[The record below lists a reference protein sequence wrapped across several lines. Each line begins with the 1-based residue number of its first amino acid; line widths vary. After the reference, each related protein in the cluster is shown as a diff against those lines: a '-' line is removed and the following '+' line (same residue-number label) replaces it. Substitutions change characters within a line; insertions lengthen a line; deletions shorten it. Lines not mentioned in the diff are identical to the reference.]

1 MVEFPQNAA
10 IMEQTKGK
18 NNGIE
23 QQTIDTGQSKA
34 LRITDKKGS
43 STRIPA
49 RQPTIAP
56 KVTET
61 IQLKRLYLREKNRIR
76 PPKNE
81 HRGTVAKEICKFLL
95 FVYYTPDAVEI
106 QGDSNQLC
114 HFCKL

>member
-1 MVEFPQNAA
+1 MQVRQNVKPHVFRKEIPIKMVEFPKNAA

-61 IQLKRLYLREKNRIR
+61 IQLKRLYLREKNLIR
-76 PPKNE
+76 PPKMNT
-81 HRGTVAKEICKFLL
+81 GG
-95 FVYYTPDAVEI
+95 
-106 QGDSNQLC
+106 Q
-114 HFCKL
+114 